1 MELAQYR
8 ELQTFAQFGT
18 DDLDA
23 ATRRQLERGERSV
36 QILKQGQN
44 VPLPVE
50 QQVAIL
56 FALNEGYID
65 DVEIDKVIEWES
77 AFQTYMISNHGDLLA
92 AIESER
98 RDFIF

>member
-1 MELAQYR
+1 M
-8 ELQTFAQFGT
+8 
-18 DDLDA
+18 
-23 ATRRQLERGERSV
+23 
-36 QILKQGQN
+36 KQGQN

-92 AIESER
+92 AIVDDGDISDSSKESLNGAISS
-98 RDFIF
+98 FKQSGLV